1 MSRGLTGRVFAWLL
15 AQGDAAQHRIY
26 GPRKRALFARLE
38 GRVLEIGPGTGLNL
52 AYYPAGMTWIGVEPN
67 PHLHPYI
74 RRHATRAGITASV
87 VDGVAGRLPAADASV
102 DAVVSTLVLCSV
114 PSVEAALAEVRRVL
128 KPGGRFVFIEH
139 VAAPAGTPLRWLQRG
154 IRPLWRIAADGCRP
168 DRPTD
173 RLLKQ
178 AGFGELRL
186 THFEAP
192 LPVVRPHI
200 IGTATKQQ
208 VAAS

>member
-1 MSRGLTGRVFAWLL
+1 MSRGLSGRLFAWLL

-26 GPRKRALFARLE
+26 GARKRALFADLE

-52 AYYPAGMTWIGVEPN
+52 AYYPAGITWVGVEPN
-67 PHLHPYI
+67 PHLHAHI
-74 RRHATRAGITASV
+74 RRHAARAGITASV

-102 DAVVSTLVLCSV
+102 DVVVSTLVLCSV
-114 PSVEAALAEVRRVL
+114 PDVEQALAEVRRVL

-139 VAAPAGTPLRWLQRG
+139 IAAPAGTALRRLQRG
-154 IRPLWRIAADGCRP
+154 IRPLWRVAADGCRP

-173 RLLKQ
+173 RLLEQ
-178 AGFGELRL
+178 AGFGELQM

-200 IGTATKQQ
+200 IGTAVKQ
-208 VAAS
+208 ASVTP